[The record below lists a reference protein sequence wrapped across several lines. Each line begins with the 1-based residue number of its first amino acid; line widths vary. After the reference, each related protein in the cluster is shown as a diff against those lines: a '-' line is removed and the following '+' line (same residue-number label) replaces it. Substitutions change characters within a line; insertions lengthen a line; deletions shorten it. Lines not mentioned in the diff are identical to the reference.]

1 MAVVIEILTQI
12 IIVLK
17 TLMGIGQREF
27 IELWKNLADICLLSM
42 SGNIM
47 VAILSAAFMF
57 WKVIKEMEILAV
69 DSSLKRVVFFII

>member
-1 MAVVIEILTQI
+1 
-12 IIVLK
+12 
-17 TLMGIGQREF
+17 MGIGQREF

-69 DSSLKRVVFFII
+69 DSSLKRSLIKVKVFQETGIHLILSM